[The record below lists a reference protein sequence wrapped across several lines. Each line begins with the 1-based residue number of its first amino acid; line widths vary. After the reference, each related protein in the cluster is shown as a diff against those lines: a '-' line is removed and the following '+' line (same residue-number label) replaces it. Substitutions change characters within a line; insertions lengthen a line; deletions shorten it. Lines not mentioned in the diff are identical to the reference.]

1 MTIDNTTPRKIHQGR
16 NIKRFREILGIKQE
30 TLAIELDVTQAYI
43 SKLEAKED
51 IEEEILQKIAKILNV
66 PSDAIKN
73 FDEDQAVNI
82 ISNTFNDQSNGY
94 NYYPTFNM
102 NPVEKWLET
111 LDENKKLFERLLESE
126 KEKTQLMKDILD
138 RLKQ

>member
-51 IEEEILQKIAKILNV
+51 IEEETLQKIAKILNV
-66 PSDAIKN
+66 PSESIKN
-73 FDEDQAVNI
+73 FDEEQAVNI

-102 NPVEKWLET
+102 NPVDKWLET

-138 RLKQ
+138 RLK

>member
-73 FDEDQAVNI
+73 FDEDQAVSI
-82 ISNTFNDQSNGY
+82 FSNTVNNNDNASGNSLY
-94 NYYPTFNM
+94 NFCPTFN
-102 NPVEKWLET
+102 PVDKIME
-111 LDENKKLFERLLESE
+111 LFERLLESE

>member
-111 LDENKKLFERLLESE
+111 LDENKKLFERLLKSE